1 MEPLLLKIIW
11 EVRIMNETF
20 MKEKPIFPLLLGMGM
35 PMVLSM
41 LVNSLYNI
49 VDSYFV
55 ARISENAMEALSLVF
70 PIQNFINAMAIGFGV
85 GINALIATARG
96 AGKENEARRAATQ
109 GVVLSVIHGIIL
121 SVICIVIMP
130 KFLGDSQAI
139 RRSSGTVCAT
149 HPSHS
154 CFHRSSWQDWPS
166 KKDLS
171 GSGADEG
178 VHDCPAWRLHHKH
191 YPGSDFNLWT
201 GILSEN
207 GNLRRG
213 NCHRCGA
220 AYLARSLPCL
230 LFPRSGSGKAG
241 SKV

>member
-1 MEPLLLKIIW
+1 
-11 EVRIMNETF
+11 MNETF

-130 KFLGDSQAI
+130 GFLGRFTGDQEVIRYGVRYASVAFLFSPIIMAGLAFEKIFQAVG
-139 RRSSGTVCAT
+139 R
-149 HPSHS
+149 
-154 CFHRSSWQDWPS
+154 
-166 KKDLS
+166 
-171 GSGADEG
+171 DEG
-178 VHDCPAWRLHHKH
+178 VHDCPDWRLHYKH
-191 YPGSDFNLWT
+191 YSGSDFNLWT
-201 GILSEN
+201 GILSQN